1 MYVTYFVLTLPYNL
15 QCIVISLQSLSV
27 EFMWFRREI
36 MRFLWLRFKV
46 KANLLSHPI
55 IHTHSLSSDTHTYTH
70 LTQHPTSHCMHP
82 KLPFSTTHIHTH
94 THTPITLLS
103 LDGKGRKTSIGSFLE
118 HPLFYLKEVE
128 STKYYDFSPSPAL
141 NRTHF
146 HSIDLASCPRQNKIK
161 YELVAVDSASL
172 TGK

>member
-94 THTPITLLS
+94 THTHYPIISGWKGKKNQYRQLSRASTILSKRSWINQVLWLLP
-103 LDGKGRKTSIGSFLE
+103 F
-118 HPLFYLKEVE
+118 
-128 STKYYDFSPSPAL
+128 
-141 NRTHF
+141 
-146 HSIDLASCPRQNKIK
+146 SCPEPNTFSFYRPRFM
-161 YELVAVDSASL
+161 S
-172 TGK
+172 

>member
-1 MYVTYFVLTLPYNL
+1 MYCHFFTEPFCWIY
-15 QCIVISLQSLSV
+15 VILERNHEIFMIKVQDEGQS
-27 EFMWFRREI
+27 
-36 MRFLWLRFKV
+36 
-46 KANLLSHPI
+46 
-55 IHTHSLSSDTHTYTH
+55 TLSSYNTYTLTQFRHTYTH
-70 LTQHPTSHCMHP
+70 TPYRTPH
-82 KLPFSTTHIHTH
+82 LPLHASKTPPFHNTH
-94 THTPITLLS
+94 THTPIIPLS

-128 STKYYDFSPSPAL
+128 PTKDYDFSPSPAL
-141 NRTHF
+141 NWTHF

>member
-1 MYVTYFVLTLPYNL
+1 MIKVQGEGQSTLSSYNTYTLT
-15 QCIVISLQSLSV
+15 Q
-27 EFMWFRREI
+27 FR
-36 MRFLWLRFKV
+36 
-46 KANLLSHPI
+46 HTY
-55 IHTHSLSSDTHTYTH
+55 IHTPYPTPHLPLHASKTPLFHNTHT
-70 LTQHPTSHCMHP
+70 
-82 KLPFSTTHIHTH
+82 HTH

-118 HPLFYLKEVE
+118 HALFYLKEVE

-146 HSIDLASCPRQNKIK
+146 HSIDLASCPRQNRIK